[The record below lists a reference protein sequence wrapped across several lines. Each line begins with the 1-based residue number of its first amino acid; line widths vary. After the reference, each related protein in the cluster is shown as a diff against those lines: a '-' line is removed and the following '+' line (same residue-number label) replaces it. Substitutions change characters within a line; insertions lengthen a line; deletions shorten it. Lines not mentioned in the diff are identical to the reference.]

1 MGQAGREL
9 DEAAS
14 APYGVLPA
22 KLRRPRLR
30 PGTLD
35 RGAITARVVGDPARL
50 VAVVAPAGYGKTTAA
65 VQCLTCDPRRAAW
78 VTIDAGDDDP
88 VVLVRHV
95 VEALHQIEPLDD
107 VRALVATP
115 APRVVEVVLP
125 ALAAALAVDRSPFVL
140 ALDDVHLLRGKDSR
154 RVVECVIE
162 MCPAHSRVMLVGRSL
177 AGLHLARRELDGDTV
192 DFGVHDLAFDD
203 GDVRSLLADALPGL
217 DAGEMA
223 GLVRR
228 IDGWPAGVGFALLAL
243 RGERDLPAAVAALE
257 GSDQRVAEYLREEVL
272 GALPESTVRFLTR
285 TAVLDRVSGPLCD
298 AVLARSGSSELL
310 EALTASGDYFITGFD
325 GDGGWKRYHRLFAE
339 LLVARLR
346 ATEPELEP
354 ELHRRA
360 AGWFETAGDLDSAI
374 RHAVATGDVDFA
386 AATLDRQ
393 LFVVLMTGR
402 TVSLDHWLALLDPD
416 DRRANALLALVSGW
430 CALANGRPAEAEF
443 FTDVSAELAYD
454 GPLPDGT
461 LDYDVARAA
470 LRMTVSPGS
479 LRDTLAAATAVVD
492 AGPAASPW
500 WGSAHNFSVLARQLA
515 GELEDRLGA
524 WDTAELA
531 TRGSPMAHAVVLAQ
545 RSYVEFGD
553 GEVERAERDIA
564 EAVAEM
570 RANHLEDL
578 ALASAIHCVRAYA
591 AARRGALAE
600 ATLATEQAQRVL
612 DASGGIVPR
621 AQAHLRL
628 ILAEAALECSK
639 GGLAAQL
646 VDAAAPFAERVPDAV
661 VLHEWIRGFRREQA
675 ARDDVAATAAE
686 FDLTAAERRVLEHLP
701 THLTLEQIGE
711 HLYISRN
718 TVKSHTISIYR
729 KLGVSGRSA
738 AVDHARELHLLDR

>member
-1 MGQAGREL
+1 MARGSQEPDDAAGVH
-9 DEAAS
+9 
-14 APYGVLPA
+14 YGVLPA

-35 RGAITARVVGDPARL
+35 RRAITGRVLADPARL

-65 VQCLTCDPRRAAW
+65 VQCLARDPRRAAW
-78 VTIDAGDDDP
+78 VTIDSGDDDP

-95 VEALHQIEPLDD
+95 VEALHRIEPLDE
-107 VRALVATP
+107 VRSLATTP

-125 ALAAALAVDRSPFVL
+125 ALAAALGGDRSPFVL
-140 ALDDVHLLRGKDSR
+140 VLDDVHLLRGTDSR
-154 RVVECVIE
+154 RVVDCLIE
-162 MCPAHSRVMLVGRSL
+162 MCPEHARVMLVGRSS
-177 AGLHLARRELDGDTV
+177 AGLHLARRGLDGDTV
-192 DFGVHDLAFDD
+192 EVGVHDLAFDD
-203 GDVRSLLADALPGL
+203 DEVHSLLAGALPGVG
-217 DAGEMA
+217 AGDLA
-223 GLVRR
+223 PLVRR
-228 IDGWPAGVGFALLAL
+228 IDGWPAGVGFTVLARRD
-243 RGERDLPAAVAALE
+243 RGAAAVAIEATRGDDHRLA
-257 GSDQRVAEYLREEVL
+257 GYLDEEIL
-272 GALPESTVRFLTR
+272 CDIPASTLRFLTR
-285 TAVLDRVSGPLCD
+285 AAVLDRLSGPLCD
-298 AVLARSGSSELL
+298 AVLERSGSAELL
-310 EALTASGDYFITGFD
+310 EALTASGEYFITGFD
-325 GDGGWKRYHRLFAE
+325 GDDGWKRYHRLFAD

-360 AGWFETAGDLDSAI
+360 AGWFETAGDLGSAV
-374 RHAVATGDVDFA
+374 RHAVATGDVGFA
-386 AATLDRQ
+386 AETLDRQ
-393 LFVVLMTGR
+393 LFLVIMTGR

-430 CALANGRPAEAEF
+430 CALANGRPGEAEY
-443 FTDVSAELAYD
+443 FTDVSAELAFD

-461 LDYDVARAA
+461 VDYDVARAA

-479 LRDTLAAATAVVD
+479 LRDTLAAATTVLE

-500 WGSAHNFSVLARQLA
+500 WGSAHNFSLLARQLA

-628 ILAEAALECSK
+628 ILAEAALECGK

-711 HLYISRN
+711 HIYVSRN

-729 KLGVSGRSA
+729 KLGVSGRGA
-738 AVDHARELHLLDR
+738 AVERARELHLLDR